1 MTKQHKKLGT
11 KIIILIGIFL
21 ILQTSYWFSITLK
34 SPNSFSNKYLESF
47 FNSTKSLELIQEQ
60 INLGPRIPGSNA
72 IERTR
77 HFIVNELQDWNI
89 VFQNFSKGWGLQ
101 KDVPIVNLICQPP
114 SFQQSEQIFLIM
126 AHYDTR
132 LWADNDPNY
141 LKRKEPVLGA
151 NDGASGV
158 AVSIELAKVLFKYH
172 NLTNFYLVFFDA
184 EDQGGINGWNWI
196 LGSRYFSSSDIL
208 TDINPSFAILLDM
221 VGAKDA
227 SFFKEINSL
236 NYAEDLVEFIW
247 DTAHTIGYNNY
258 FINKSGRSI
267 TDDHIPL
274 LEKGIPAIDIIDD
287 FDIRFTP
294 WHTSFDNITFI
305 DIQTLQAV
313 GTTLEN
319 ALVLLNNE
327 HKNLIF
333 LSSFHYS
340 PSFEFF
346 WVLSPGIFLKFYR
359 CTRSKK
365 NMKKSLGF
373 YP

>member
-1 MTKQHKKLGT
+1 MKKQHKKLGT
-11 KIIILIGIFL
+11 KIIIIIGIFL
-21 ILQTSYWFSITLK
+21 ILQTSLWFSITRK

-77 HFIVNELQDWNI
+77 HLIVNELQDWNI
-89 VFQNFSKGWGLQ
+89 VFQNFSKDWGSQ
-101 KDVPIVNLICQPP
+101 KGVPIVNLICQPP

-132 LWADNDPNY
+132 LWADNDPDY

-184 EDQGGINGWNWI
+184 EDQGDINGWNWI

-208 TDINPSFAILLDM
+208 IDIKPSFAILLDM

-247 DTAHTIGYNNY
+247 DTAHTIGYSNY

-267 TDDHIPL
+267 IDDHIPL

-319 ALVLLNNE
+319 TLVLLNNE
-327 HKNLIF
+327 HTNLIF

-346 WVLSPGIFLKFYR
+346 WILSTGIFLKFHR

-365 NMKKSLGF
+365 KMRKSPGF